1 MSSLLSVV
9 IRHVVALLPQQLFVI
24 VVLFLSHVT
33 QFRQALTLIVLIVI
47 TITYEHEH
55 RQQNQME

>member
-1 MSSLLSVV
+1 MV